1 MMTMEEVTKWV
12 STAKKGE
19 KTMYY
24 KGFFVED
31 SFKSFEMREFSKNLL
46 DLEKKTNLFILYQKK
61 IEAGHERKKPI
72 YEYCI
77 QKNKTEGS
85 K

>member
-1 MMTMEEVTKWV
+1 MLPAPMRSGRANKRCEE
-12 STAKKGE
+12 
-19 KTMYY
+19 
-24 KGFFVED
+24 
-31 SFKSFEMREFSKNLL
+31 
-46 DLEKKTNLFILYQKK
+46 NLFILYQKK